1 MVEPE
6 GESREA
12 REMTNKVNILGI
24 SFIFGFWVEAFGNN
38 ALKRHFEKEA
48 FGREVLG
55 NRALG
60 GNILRSKPLGGRV
73 K

>member
-24 SFIFGFWVEAFGNN
+24 SFTVLRAFWI
-38 ALKRHFEKEA
+38 
-48 FGREVLG
+48 
-55 NRALG
+55 LG
-60 GNILRSKPLGGRV
+60 GSFQE
-73 K
+73 